1 MLLRK
6 QGQLIKVMRADPPD
20 GNHGGVHSRPRPRTR
35 HVVLGTFHADG
46 EVPAKLTAALDP
58 QESQILSRWLDAYRR
73 SRPVISMPSATTS
86 DLADLDALSAGLGAG
101 ADSVCA
107 AYGEAL
113 RSRLQ
118 RIKRGRTRS
127 AHNPSRRDGR
137 QRPSEGSLIRTA
149 DDASPIGKN
158 AGAAASS

>member
-6 QGQLIKVMRADPPD
+6 QGRLIKVMRADPSD
-20 GNHGGVHSRPRPRTR
+20 GNHGGVHSRPRARTR

-58 QESQILSRWLDAYRR
+58 QERQILSRWLDAYRR
-73 SRPVISMPSATTS
+73 SRPVTSMPSAATS
-86 DLADLDALSAGLGAG
+86 DVADLNALFARPSAG

-107 AYGEAL
+107 ADGEAL

-118 RIKRGRTRS
+118 QIKHDLTRPGCDS
-127 AHNPSRRDGR
+127 SYRDGR
-137 QRPSEGSLIRTA
+137 QRPSAGSLISSA
-149 DDASPIGKN
+149 DDASPIGNN
-158 AGAAASS
+158 AGAAST